1 MPKIKIVKL
10 GSLDVDEIPEL
21 GKDYLISFRISRSG
35 TDIKE
40 EDAENPIEFYR
51 MKHLHI
57 EGYQEIGSSRKI
69 GFRKGKSQSQ
79 ILRFIIEELA
89 RAKGKEE
96 EEFYKETMGKIISH
110 YKDKLN

>member
-10 GSLDVDEIPEL
+10 GSLDVDEIPEI

-35 TDIKE
+35 TSIDE
-40 EDAENPIEFYR
+40 QDTENPIEFYR

-79 ILRFIIEELA
+79 ILRLIIEEIA
-89 RAKGKEE
+89 RAKGVDEE
-96 EEFYKETMGKIISH
+96 DYYKEIMGKIISH
-110 YKDKLN
+110 YKEKLI